1 MRSSGE
7 SIIAAGGA
15 PLGVPDIVLRE
26 EDVLD
31 GVQEFGV
38 KFIGAADEAVPVQCP
53 VDAQTRVCE
62 SSRSGRRSAS
72 YDASTK
78 EQNPK
83 GGARNGCMPN
93 ASQPISAEISPVT
106 GACHKGGARDGS
118 PRNLFPDRWLCVL
131 PGWQMNV
138 NVNVNVRNLFPTESA
153 PKKKPLVGPPYYAAT
168 PSLFR
173 APRARA
179 LFLSSQPAS
188 HHPSTTV
195 ELRRWLFTFALC
207 QEQRVARCYFTRSRW
222 YSSADGRRLPWLS
235 LGSLMNDLDASAIT
249 TFSCDQA
256 RPRSR
261 LQGSWIRILSTRA
274 WRIAD

>member
-1 MRSSGE
+1 MRRSHDVPAACPCTASVGGPPAAAARCRAARSMLLSIVACMASMRAASCARSATICCSRASMRSSGE

-153 PKKKPLVGPPYYAAT
+153 PKKKIV
-168 PSLFR
+168 
-173 APRARA
+173 
-179 LFLSSQPAS
+179 
-188 HHPSTTV
+188 
-195 ELRRWLFTFALC
+195 
-207 QEQRVARCYFTRSRW
+207 
-222 YSSADGRRLPWLS
+222 
-235 LGSLMNDLDASAIT
+235 
-249 TFSCDQA
+249 
-256 RPRSR
+256 
-261 LQGSWIRILSTRA
+261 
-274 WRIAD
+274 